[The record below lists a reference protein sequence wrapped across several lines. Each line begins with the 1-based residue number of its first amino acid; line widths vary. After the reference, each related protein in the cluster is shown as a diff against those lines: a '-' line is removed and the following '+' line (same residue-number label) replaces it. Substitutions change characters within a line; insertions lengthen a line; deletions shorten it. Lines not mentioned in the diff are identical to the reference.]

1 VKRNFEL
8 TNLAS
13 YDVAVVTEYT
23 LSSAMIITIV
33 VVERLSKDV
42 LKFFF
47 QVNDE
52 IRTQGI
58 RTKQRKR
65 RKPSTSAGKPPPY
78 LSLIRT

>member
-1 VKRNFEL
+1 MKRNFEL

-52 IRTQGI
+52 IRT
-58 RTKQRKR
+58 
-65 RKPSTSAGKPPPY
+65 
-78 LSLIRT
+78 